1 MSVIYLQFKSEFEA
15 RPGAKVHLSDIARVS
30 PSDDEI
36 AALEFDI
43 PKRGRSVDA
52 VELAAR
58 VSEVRPRARIE
69 LLGAGGIFVSRP
81 RPRRGLSAFLIKAL
95 LVLFLFGGA
104 AMGITFF
111 HADVNM
117 LDAQQA
123 LVSALGGGELTPME
137 LAIPYSI
144 GVFVGIGAFFLL
156 GGKSKSP
163 LALKLRDYRKQL
175 EQADLGDKGE

>member
-1 MSVIYLQFKSEFEA
+1 MPVIYLQFKSEFEA
-15 RPGAKVHLSDIARVS
+15 RPDAKVYLSDIARIS
-30 PSDDEI
+30 PSDEEL

-43 PKRGRSVDA
+43 PRQGRFVDA
-52 VELAAR
+52 VELASR
-58 VSEVRPRARIE
+58 VSELRPQARVE

-81 RPRRGLSAFLIKAL
+81 RYMRGALALLIKAL
-95 LVLFLFGGA
+95 LILFLFGGA

-123 LVSALGGGELTPME
+123 LVSALGGGELTPLE
-137 LAIPYSI
+137 LALPYSL
-144 GVFVGIGAFFLL
+144 GVFIGIGAFFLL

-163 LALKLRDYRKQL
+163 LALKLRDYRRQL
-175 EQADLGDKGE
+175 EQASSSDRSK

>member
-1 MSVIYLQFKSEFEA
+1 
-15 RPGAKVHLSDIARVS
+15 
-30 PSDDEI
+30 
-36 AALEFDI
+36 
-43 PKRGRSVDA
+43 
-52 VELAAR
+52 
-58 VSEVRPRARIE
+58 
-69 LLGAGGIFVSRP
+69 
-81 RPRRGLSAFLIKAL
+81 
-95 LVLFLFGGA
+95 
-104 AMGITFF
+104 MGITFF

-123 LVSALGGGELTPME
+123 LVSALGGGELAPME

-175 EQADLGDKGE
+175 EQADSGDKGE

>member
-58 VSEVRPRARIE
+58 VSEMRPRARIE

-104 AMGITFF
+104 AMEMKKMAEAIKYAVIIVSTLP
-111 HADVNM
+111 M
-117 LDAQQA
+117 LCLYPFAQKYFA
-123 LVSALGGGELTPME
+123 KGVMLG
-137 LAIPYSI
+137 AI
-144 GVFVGIGAFFLL
+144 
-156 GGKSKSP
+156 
-163 LALKLRDYRKQL
+163 
-175 EQADLGDKGE
+175 KG

>member
-1 MSVIYLQFKSEFEA
+1 MLVIYLQFKSEFKA
-15 RPGAKVHLSDIARVS
+15 LPGAKVNLSDIARVS
-30 PSDDEI
+30 PSDEEI

-43 PKRGRSVDA
+43 PECGRFVDA

-58 VSEVRPRARIE
+58 VSEVRPQARIE
-69 LLGAGGIFVSRP
+69 LLGTGGIFVSRP

-95 LVLFLFGGA
+95 LILFLFGGA

-163 LALKLRDYRKQL
+163 LALKLREYRKQL
-175 EQADLGDKGE
+175 EQTDSSGNGE

>member
-43 PKRGRSVDA
+43 PERGRFVDA

-58 VSEVRPRARIE
+58 VSEVRPRVRIE

-81 RPRRGLSAFLIKAL
+81 RLRRGLSAFLIKAL

-175 EQADLGDKGE
+175 EQADSGDKGE